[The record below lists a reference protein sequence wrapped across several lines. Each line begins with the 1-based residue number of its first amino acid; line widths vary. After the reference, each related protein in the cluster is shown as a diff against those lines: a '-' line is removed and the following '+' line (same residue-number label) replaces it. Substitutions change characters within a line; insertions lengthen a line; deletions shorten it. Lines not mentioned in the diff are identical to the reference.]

1 VSHLAPRSPGRWR
14 IDRAVGVVL
23 TIVGLGVAAVALIAL
38 QRPGGRQASSE
49 TGPVTASAPASAA
62 RSARPSSARPRTTP
76 ARVTPPAPAHATP
89 PAPAL
94 ASPLP
99 LIVLNNTAS
108 AGAQNVAE
116 QEFEKGGWSVSYVST
131 LDNQILST
139 CVYYDPGIPNALAA
153 ARRLQ
158 QQFPTIK
165 RVVPRFAE
173 LPRGPLVVV
182 LTSDF
187 AG

>member
-49 TGPVTASAPASAA
+49 TGPVTASLPA

-76 ARVTPPAPAHATP
+76 AHVTP

-108 AGAQNVAE
+108 AGAQNVAQ
-116 QEFEKGGWSVSYVST
+116 QEFEKAGWTVSYVST

-139 CVYYDPGIPNALAA
+139 CVYYDPAIPNALAA

-173 LPRGPLVVV
+173 LPPGPLVVV

>member
-1 VSHLAPRSPGRWR
+1 M
-14 IDRAVGVVL
+14 
-23 TIVGLGVAAVALIAL
+23 VGLGVAAVALIAL

-76 ARVTPPAPAHATP
+76 AHITPPAPAHATP

-139 CVYYDPGIPNALAA
+139 CVYYDPGILTRLLRLGVCNSSSQLSSALCHGSPSCRPDRSSSCSRPISPADR
-153 ARRLQ
+153 AR
-158 QQFPTIK
+158 P
-165 RVVPRFAE
+165 
-173 LPRGPLVVV
+173 V
-182 LTSDF
+182 L
-187 AG
+187 

>member
-49 TGPVTASAPASAA
+49 TGPVTASVPASAP

-76 ARVTPPAPAHATP
+76 AHVTPA
-89 PAPAL
+89 APAL
-94 ASPLP
+94 ASSLP
-99 LIVLNNTAS
+99 LIVLNNTAR
-108 AGAQNVAE
+108 AGAQNIAQ
-116 QEFEKGGWSVSYVST
+116 QEFEKGGWTVSSVST

-139 CVYYDPGIPNALAA
+139 CVYYDPANPNALAA
-153 ARRLQ
+153 AKRLQ
-158 QQFPTIK
+158 QQFPTIR

-173 LPRGPLVVV
+173 LPPGPLVVV

>member
-62 RSARPSSARPRTTP
+62 GSARPSSARPRTTP
-76 ARVTPPAPAHATP
+76 AHVTP

-108 AGAQNVAE
+108 AGAQNVAQ
-116 QEFEKGGWSVSYVST
+116 QEFEKVGWTVSYVST

-139 CVYYDPGIPNALAA
+139 CVYYDPAIPNALAA

>member
-14 IDRAVGVVL
+14 IDRAIGVVL
-23 TIVGLGVAAVALIAL
+23 TIVGLGVAVVAIIAL

-49 TGPVTASAPASAA
+49 TGPVTARVPASAA

-76 ARVTPPAPAHATP
+76 APVTPA
-89 PAPAL
+89 APAL

-99 LIVLNNTAS
+99 LIVLNNTAH
-108 AGAQNVAE
+108 AGAQNVAQ
-116 QEFEKGGWSVSYVST
+116 QEFEKGGWTVSYVST

-173 LPRGPLVVV
+173 LPPGPLVVV

>member
-1 VSHLAPRSPGRWR
+1 MSHLAPRSPGRWR

-76 ARVTPPAPAHATP
+76 AHVTP

-139 CVYYDPGIPNALAA
+139 CVYYDPGIPNTLAA

>member
-1 VSHLAPRSPGRWR
+1 MSHLAPRSPGRWR

-76 ARVTPPAPAHATP
+76 ARVTP

-173 LPRGPLVVV
+173 LPPGPLVVV

>member
-1 VSHLAPRSPGRWR
+1 MSHLAPRSPGRWR

-76 ARVTPPAPAHATP
+76 AHVTP

-108 AGAQNVAE
+108 AGAQNVAQ
-116 QEFEKGGWSVSYVST
+116 QEFEKAGWTVSYVST

-139 CVYYDPGIPNALAA
+139 CVYYDPAIPNALAA

-173 LPRGPLVVV
+173 LPPGPLVVV

>member
-1 VSHLAPRSPGRWR
+1 MSHLAPRSPGRWR

-49 TGPVTASAPASAA
+49 TGPVTASLPSSAA
-62 RSARPSSARPRTTP
+62 RPARPSSARPRTTP
-76 ARVTPPAPAHATP
+76 AHVTP

-108 AGAQNVAE
+108 AGAQNVAQ
-116 QEFEKGGWSVSYVST
+116 QEFEKGGWTVSYVST

-139 CVYYDPGIPNALAA
+139 CVYYDPAIPNALAA

-165 RVVPRFAE
+165 RVVPRFAD
-173 LPRGPLVVV
+173 LPLGPLVVV

>member
-38 QRPGGRQASSE
+38 QRPGGRQAGSE
-49 TGPVTASAPASAA
+49 TGPVTASVPASAA

-76 ARVTPPAPAHATP
+76 AHVAP

-108 AGAQNVAE
+108 AGAQNIA
-116 QEFEKGGWSVSYVST
+116 QHEFEKGGWTVSYVST

-139 CVYYDPGIPNALAA
+139 CVYYDPGNPNALTA

-173 LPRGPLVVV
+173 LPSGPLVVV

>member
-1 VSHLAPRSPGRWR
+1 MSHLAPRSPGRWR

-38 QRPGGRQASSE
+38 QRPGGRHASSE
-49 TGPVTASAPASAA
+49 TVPVTASAPASAA

-76 ARVTPPAPAHATP
+76 AHVTP

-139 CVYYDPGIPNALAA
+139 CVYYDPGIPNTLAA

-173 LPRGPLVVV
+173 LPPGPLVVV

>member
-1 VSHLAPRSPGRWR
+1 MSHLAPRSPGRWR

-49 TGPVTASAPASAA
+49 TGPVTASLPASAA

-76 ARVTPPAPAHATP
+76 AHVIP

-108 AGAQNVAE
+108 AGAQNVAQ
-116 QEFEKGGWSVSYVST
+116 QEFEKGGWTVSYVST

-139 CVYYDPGIPNALAA
+139 CVYYDPAIPNALAA

-173 LPRGPLVVV
+173 LPPGPLVVV

>member
-76 ARVTPPAPAHATP
+76 AHVTP

-116 QEFEKGGWSVSYVST
+116 KEFEKGGWSVSYVST

-139 CVYYDPGIPNALAA
+139 CVYYDPGIPNTLAA